1 MRTLGAGPVTGAR
14 ASRISDRHQA
24 GVTSYWYSLG
34 DVATQAARSAGL
46 GRRSGL
52 GSVGLRGD
60 AAADLLAPW
69 RRPEYSPV
77 CVVAATPL
85 ASAGPVPGRLGR
97 PGALTLHAAKD
108 QGVWLP
114 RPWVVDGVPL
124 ADPLEVANEL
134 ATSPAV
140 DSIEAITQLWQ
151 AL

>member
-1 MRTLGAGPVTGAR
+1 MAAPRVL
-14 ASRISDRHQA
+14 A
-24 GVTSYWYSLG
+24 GVRSG
-34 DVATQAARSAGL
+34 RDSAGF
-46 GRRSGL
+46 GR
-52 GSVGLRGD
+52 
-60 AAADLLAPW
+60 A
-69 RRPEYSPV
+69 
-77 CVVAATPL
+77 C
-85 ASAGPVPGRLGR
+85 PGRLGR

-140 DSIEAITQLWQ
+140 DSGEAITQLWQ